1 MTMQS
6 YKLTYFNMRGRAELP
21 RYIFAYAGIAFEDR
35 RVEWND
41 WPSIKKRKLPVLEV
55 NGVPL
60 TQSLAIARFLAK
72 EAGLVGNSKLAE
84 AQADALVDTLNDFTL
99 LIPWRED
106 NPQIK
111 TQKIDMLFQSHAPKL
126 LDHLQCHLG
135 DREWLVGD
143 SNKEKHRQS
152 DSRDRLHNREV
163 TEAQLVETWADLYC
177 HVCFTTF
184 SVLRPGFADDHPA
197 LCGLIDRVEAI
208 PNVAKWIQSRPTTE
222 F

>member
-41 WPSIKKRKLPVLEV
+41 WPSIKKR
-55 NGVPL
+55 
-60 TQSLAIARFLAK
+60 
-72 EAGLVGNSKLAE
+72 LVGNSKLAE

-111 TQKIDMLFQSHAPKL
+111 
-126 LDHLQCHLG
+126 
-135 DREWLVGD
+135 
-143 SNKEKHRQS
+143 
-152 DSRDRLHNREV
+152 
-163 TEAQLVETWADLYC
+163 ETWADLYC

>member
-1 MTMQS
+1 MTS

-35 RVEWND
+35 RVEWRD

-55 NGVPL
+55 NGLPL

-72 EAGLVGNSKLAE
+72 EAGLVGNSRLAE

-135 DREWLVGD
+135 DRKWLVGD
-143 SNKEKHRQS
+143 SNKEKHRQT
-152 DSRDRLHNREV
+152 DRKRESRDRLHNRE
-163 TEAQLVETWADLYC
+163 ETWADLYC

-184 SVLRPGFADDHPA
+184 SVLRPGFADHHPA
-197 LCGLIDRVEAI
+197 LCGLTDRVEAI
-208 PNVAKWIQSRPTTE
+208 PNIAKWIQCRPTTE

>member
-1 MTMQS
+1 MAMTS

-35 RVEWND
+35 RVEWRD
-41 WPSIKKRKLPVLEV
+41 WPSIKKR
-55 NGVPL
+55 
-60 TQSLAIARFLAK
+60 
-72 EAGLVGNSKLAE
+72 LVGNSRLAE

-111 TQKIDMLFQSHAPKL
+111 
-126 LDHLQCHLG
+126 
-135 DREWLVGD
+135 
-143 SNKEKHRQS
+143 
-152 DSRDRLHNREV
+152 
-163 TEAQLVETWADLYC
+163 ETWADLYC

-184 SVLRPGFADDHPA
+184 SVLRPGFADHHPA
-197 LCGLIDRVEAI
+197 LCGLTDRVEAI
-208 PNVAKWIQSRPTTE
+208 PNIAKWIQCRPTTE

>member
-6 YKLTYFNMRGRAELP
+6 YKLTYFNMRGRAELS

-35 RVEWND
+35 RVEWKD
-41 WPSIKKRKLPVLEV
+41 WPLIKKR
-55 NGVPL
+55 
-60 TQSLAIARFLAK
+60 
-72 EAGLVGNSKLAE
+72 LVGNSKLAE

-143 SNKEKHRQS
+143 S
-152 DSRDRLHNREV
+152 
-163 TEAQLVETWADLYC
+163 ETWADLYC

-184 SVLRPGFADDHPA
+184 SVLRPGFADHHPA

>member
-1 MTMQS
+1 MTMAS
-6 YKLTYFNMRGRAELP
+6 YRLTYFNMRGRAELA

-35 RVEWND
+35 RVEWKD
-41 WPSIKKRKLPVLEV
+41 WPSIKKTGLGLEIECLGAVSDTFLQAFPLGKLPVLEV
-55 NGVPL
+55 NGLLL

-72 EAGLVGNSKLAE
+72 EAGLVGNSRLAE

-106 NPQIK
+106 DPQIK

-126 LDHLQCHLG
+126 LDHLQCQLG

-143 SNKEKHRQS
+143 S
-152 DSRDRLHNREV
+152 
-163 TEAQLVETWADLYC
+163 ETWADLYC

-184 SVLRPGFADDHPA
+184 NVLRPGFADHHPA
-197 LCGLIDRVEAI
+197 LCGLTDRVEAI

>member
-41 WPSIKKRKLPVLEV
+41 WPSIKKR
-55 NGVPL
+55 
-60 TQSLAIARFLAK
+60 
-72 EAGLVGNSKLAE
+72 LVGNSKLAE

>member
-1 MTMQS
+1 MAMTS

-35 RVEWND
+35 RVEWRD
-41 WPSIKKRKLPVLEV
+41 WPSIKKR
-55 NGVPL
+55 
-60 TQSLAIARFLAK
+60 
-72 EAGLVGNSKLAE
+72 LVGNSRLAE

-111 TQKIDMLFQSHAPKL
+111 
-126 LDHLQCHLG
+126 
-135 DREWLVGD
+135 
-143 SNKEKHRQS
+143 
-152 DSRDRLHNREV
+152 
-163 TEAQLVETWADLYC
+163 ETWADLYC

-184 SVLRPGFADDHPA
+184 SVLRPGFADHHPA
-197 LCGLIDRVEAI
+197 LCGLTHRVEAI
-208 PNVAKWIQSRPTTE
+208 PNIAKWIQCRPTTE

>member
-6 YKLTYFNMRGRAELP
+6 YKLTYFNMRGRAELS

-35 RVEWND
+35 RVEWKD
-41 WPSIKKRKLPVLEV
+41 WPLIKKR
-55 NGVPL
+55 
-60 TQSLAIARFLAK
+60 
-72 EAGLVGNSKLAE
+72 LVGNSKLAE

-111 TQKIDMLFQSHAPKL
+111 
-126 LDHLQCHLG
+126 
-135 DREWLVGD
+135 
-143 SNKEKHRQS
+143 
-152 DSRDRLHNREV
+152 
-163 TEAQLVETWADLYC
+163 ETWADLYC

-184 SVLRPGFADDHPA
+184 SVLRPGFADHHPA

>member
-1 MTMQS
+1 MTS

-35 RVEWND
+35 RVEWSD
-41 WPSIKKRKLPVLEV
+41 WPSIKKKVLMTNNTLSAFPLGKLPVLEV
-55 NGVPL
+55 NGLPL

-72 EAGLVGNSKLAE
+72 EAGLVGNSRLAE

-135 DREWLVGD
+135 DRKWLVGD
-143 SNKEKHRQS
+143 SDAGGRSAEGRQLHGKHLGQVSPRINRPLPHS
-152 DSRDRLHNREV
+152 WRRLSPCRH
-163 TEAQLVETWADLYC
+163 LL
-177 HVCFTTF
+177 
-184 SVLRPGFADDHPA
+184 
-197 LCGLIDRVEAI
+197 
-208 PNVAKWIQSRPTTE
+208 
-222 F
+222 

>member
-1 MTMQS
+1 MTS

-35 RVEWND
+35 RVEWRD
-41 WPSIKKRKLPVLEV
+41 WPSIKKTFPLGKLPVLEV
-55 NGVPL
+55 NGLPL

-72 EAGLVGNSKLAE
+72 EAGLVGNSRLAE

-111 TQKIDMLFQSHAPKL
+111 
-126 LDHLQCHLG
+126 
-135 DREWLVGD
+135 
-143 SNKEKHRQS
+143 
-152 DSRDRLHNREV
+152 
-163 TEAQLVETWADLYC
+163 ETWADLYC

-184 SVLRPGFADDHPA
+184 SVLRPGFADHHPA
-197 LCGLIDRVEAI
+197 LCGLTDRVEAI
-208 PNVAKWIQSRPTTE
+208 PNIAKWIQCRPTTE

>member
-1 MTMQS
+1 MTS

-35 RVEWND
+35 RVEWSD
-41 WPSIKKRKLPVLEV
+41 WPSIKKKVLMTNNTLSAFPLGKLPVLEV
-55 NGVPL
+55 NGLPL

-72 EAGLVGNSKLAE
+72 EAGLVGNSRLAE

-135 DREWLVGD
+135 DRKWLVGD
-143 SNKEKHRQS
+143 SVTMV
-152 DSRDRLHNREV
+152 DRGR
-163 TEAQLVETWADLYC
+163 TM
-177 HVCFTTF
+177 
-184 SVLRPGFADDHPA
+184 
-197 LCGLIDRVEAI
+197 I
-208 PNVAKWIQSRPTTE
+208 PTTTLLLKLPVCYSNSISMTE
-222 F
+222 

>member
-1 MTMQS
+1 MTMPS

-35 RVEWND
+35 RVEWRD
-41 WPSIKKRKLPVLEV
+41 WPSIKKTFPLGKLPVLEV
-55 NGVPL
+55 NGLPL

-72 EAGLVGNSKLAE
+72 EAGLVGNSRLAE

-111 TQKIDMLFQSHAPKL
+111 TQKIDLLFQSHAPKL

-143 SNKEKHRQS
+143 S
-152 DSRDRLHNREV
+152 
-163 TEAQLVETWADLYC
+163 ETWADLYC

-184 SVLRPGFADDHPA
+184 SVLRPGFADHHPA
-197 LCGLIDRVEAI
+197 LCGLTDRVEAI
-208 PNVAKWIQSRPTTE
+208 PNIAKWIQSRPTTE

>member
-1 MTMQS
+1 MHFNSAGAMTMPS

-35 RVEWND
+35 RVEWKD
-41 WPSIKKRKLPVLEV
+41 WPSIKKR
-55 NGVPL
+55 
-60 TQSLAIARFLAK
+60 
-72 EAGLVGNSKLAE
+72 LVGNSRLAE

-111 TQKIDMLFQSHAPKL
+111 
-126 LDHLQCHLG
+126 
-135 DREWLVGD
+135 
-143 SNKEKHRQS
+143 
-152 DSRDRLHNREV
+152 
-163 TEAQLVETWADLYC
+163 ETWADLYW

-184 SVLRPGFADDHPA
+184 RVLRPGFADHHPA
-197 LCGLIDRVEAI
+197 LCGLTDRVEAI
-208 PNVAKWIQSRPTTE
+208 PNIAKWIQSRPTTE